1 MDTQGHAG
9 SIKSPLFNEAHDELI
24 SLGEEKTIR
33 SSDIRSGE
41 MLRTL
46 RGESDDDPVGSGQSS
61 SITKAS
67 PPWLI
72 VSC

>member
-46 RGESDDDPVGSGQSS
+46 RGESDDGPVGKFATGDLS
-61 SITKAS
+61 AR
-67 PPWLI
+67 
-72 VSC
+72 